1 MHNKNWQRALTLAL
15 AAAGYGGVSAGAS
28 AGASVELSLPAPQHI
43 AIDTAPARADTDVR
57 VLAARRYAAFW
68 NTGDAQFA
76 RQALSPS
83 FIDRTLPAGRPQ
95 GVDGPLQA
103 SEGFRKAVPDLNA
116 EVQDMTVAG
125 DRVAVH
131 LRFRGHFTGVFGQ
144 LQGKGQAVDFQAHD
158 LYRIQDGRI
167 AENWHLEDNLT
178 LMQQLGAIPQ

>member
-1 MHNKNWQRALTLAL
+1 MKKKKWTYALALTGLAVTLMNTPL
-15 AAAGYGGVSAGAS
+15 AEAAENKLPMPQHLAID
-28 AGASVELSLPAPQHI
+28 LPAAEI
-43 AIDTAPARADTDVR
+43 ATDAR

-68 NTGDAQFA
+68 NTGDAQLA
-76 RQALSPS
+76 QQALSPS

-103 SEGFRKAVPDLNA
+103 SAGFRKAVPDLSA

-131 LRFRGHFTGVFGQ
+131 LRFRGHFTGVFGA
-144 LQGKGQAVDFQAHD
+144 LQGKGQAIDFQAHD
-158 LYRIQDGRI
+158 LYRIQDGKI

-178 LMQQLGAIPQ
+178 LMQQLGVIQQ

>member
-1 MHNKNWQRALTLAL
+1 MNNKKWIQALTLTGL
-15 AAAGYGGVSAGAS
+15 AATLMNAPLAHA
-28 AGASVELSLPAPQHI
+28 AENKLPAPQHI
-43 AIDTAPARADTDVR
+43 AINLPAAEIATDAR

-68 NTGDAQFA
+68 NTSDAQLA
-76 RQALSPS
+76 QQALSPS

-103 SEGFRKAVPDLNA
+103 SAGFRKAVPDLSA

-131 LRFRGHFTGVFGQ
+131 LRFRGHFTGTFGT
-144 LQGKGQAVDFQAHD
+144 LQGKGQSIDFQAHD
-158 LYRIQDGRI
+158 LYRIQDGKI

-178 LMQQLGAIPQ
+178 LMQQLGVIQQ